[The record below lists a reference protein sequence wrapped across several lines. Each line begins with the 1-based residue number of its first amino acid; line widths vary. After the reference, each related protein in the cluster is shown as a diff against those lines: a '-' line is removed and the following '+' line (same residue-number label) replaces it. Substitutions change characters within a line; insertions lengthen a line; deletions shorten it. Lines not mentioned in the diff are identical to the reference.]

1 MLRFWKAP
9 LIAVMALGT
18 LMISAPPA
26 SAAVRVGFGY
36 RGGIGIG
43 VYGGGWYPGWGYG
56 WGYGPAG
63 YGFGYYGSPAGHVK
77 IDTPDKSAAV
87 FVDGGYVGP
96 VAKNKKFPL
105 RPGNHVVELRD
116 PNGQVVYSE
125 QVNVMRGRT
134 VDIHTSPAALPNHG

>member
-9 LIAVMALGT
+9 LIAVMALGA
-18 LMISAPPA
+18 LMVWAPSA

-36 RGGIGIG
+36 RGGVG
-43 VYGGGWYPGWGYG
+43 VYGGGWYPA

-77 IDTPDKSAAV
+77 IDTPDKSSSV

-105 RPGNHVVELRD
+105 RPGNHIVELRD
-116 PNGQVVYSE
+116 PAGEVVYSE

-134 VDIHTSPAALPNHG
+134 VDIHTAPAALPNHG